1 MVYDGL
7 LMNCNEKAC
16 HLFAILFII
25 AEEISHTQVGEVGAV
40 GAALQVDNVN
50 NVNMIWL

>member
-7 LMNCNEKAC
+7 LMNCNEKAR

-25 AEEISHTQVGEVGAV
+25 AEEISHTQVGEVR
-40 GAALQVDNVN
+40 AALQVDNVN